1 MSAGKW
7 GVPDIAAA
15 PLIRATILA
24 LLLVAGAPAAAQYPQ
39 RPVTIVVP
47 FPAGGAT
54 DLIARLMANELQAK
68 PGQPFVVESRPGA
81 RTPLAAAAPA
91 PRGPC
96 PAAP

>member
-68 PGQPFVVESRPGA
+68 LGQPFVVESRPRAGTTLA
-81 RTPLAAAAPA
+81 PSPPPPPPPPPPTP
-91 PRGPC
+91 
-96 PAAP
+96 